1 MHFELKSIGLL
12 PNNFFLHLGR
22 CLSSLF
28 YNKKYFIGNPYHHFP
43 MACDTCYL
51 TSFEKDT
58 SEKKSSKDL
67 KSFVA
72 SGLPPS
78 DLKTSVF

>member
-1 MHFELKSIGLL
+1 
-12 PNNFFLHLGR
+12 
-22 CLSSLF
+22 
-28 YNKKYFIGNPYHHFP
+28 

-67 KSFVA
+67 KSFAA